1 VSARREHHGPIFS
14 HQSRSLDARATA
26 SAAAS
31 ASTSASDNAA
41 ARLQRVSQP
50 RYQQPTRGCVEEK
63 ARKLPAQPRKK
74 KVQTMRRLKHLRAQ
88 PRKKKVQTMRK
99 KQVQTMRR
107 RKHLRSQPR
116 KKQVQAIPSLPESI
130 GRCY

>member
-1 VSARREHHGPIFS
+1 
-14 HQSRSLDARATA
+14 
-26 SAAAS
+26 
-31 ASTSASDNAA
+31 
-41 ARLQRVSQP
+41 
-50 RYQQPTRGCVEEK
+50 
-63 ARKLPAQPRKK
+63 
-74 KVQTMRRLKHLRAQ
+74 
-88 PRKKKVQTMRK
+88 VQTMRK